1 MEDKFVDALLNL
13 LPEEGLKKLNSMLDA
28 GEVSEEQA
36 RELMKEFNISA
47 ADVAK
52 KAMGKE

>member
-36 RELMKEFNISA
+36 KELMKEFNISA

-52 KAMGKE
+52 KASDEE